1 MRRLGPGAGPGSCL
15 PTGTQGTAAQSSW
28 GSPCLG
34 PGCQELG
41 GQRGR
46 CVQRNS
52 SYNTETL
59 RHRHTQTHMHT
70 HTHSQL
76 QSLAGRAGSCH
87 RSHRAWLVLH
97 AQQSQRPFPALGTL
111 QSAWVQ
117 GVVPAS
123 ALGGPGLQRQL
134 CLPAD
139 CRAGFRAL
147 GSTLPYK
154 PRPDSEQT
162 PSAESPQDG
171 APGWA
176 PSLLRASGGRPDLW
190 FTAGPDLAYLPCPML
205 DEWGSLGVT
214 GVGWAV
220 ATARTWLEAWSLE
233 RRPHLHPGPAHLRG
247 SRAGCEQCRA
257 GVRPAAAALTLCQAP
272 LSAPD

>member
-1 MRRLGPGAGPGSCL
+1 MPQIPQSVACASRPAVPAPLPCPGYPAVSLGPRRGPRLC
-15 PTGTQGTAAQSSW
+15 PWRPRVAEAALS
-28 GSPCLG
+28 
-34 PGCQELG
+34 
-41 GQRGR
+41 
-46 CVQRNS
+46 
-52 SYNTETL
+52 
-59 RHRHTQTHMHT
+59 
-70 HTHSQL
+70 
-76 QSLAGRAGSCH
+76 
-87 RSHRAWLVLH
+87 
-97 AQQSQRPFPALGTL
+97 
-111 QSAWVQ
+111 
-117 GVVPAS
+117 
-123 ALGGPGLQRQL
+123 
-134 CLPAD
+134 LPAD

-205 DEWGSLGVT
+205 DEWGSWGVT